1 MGEPIKYV
9 LIFFCVCTLY
19 FQSLF
24 IFVSESPSIFYALQL
39 HCCPEY
45 GHFIQLHLA
54 NADDFSV
61 EDELIDI
68 TPHAALGGQ
77 KTIRKA
83 NRERVADRYLRFFV
97 SIKFTCKIISV

>member
-1 MGEPIKYV
+1 MTFRSWFV
-9 LIFFCVCTLY
+9 
-19 FQSLF
+19 
-24 IFVSESPSIFYALQL
+24 FVSESPSIFCALQL

-68 TPHAALGGQ
+68 APLAAFGGP

-83 NRERVADRYLRFFV
+83 NRERVADRYF
-97 SIKFTCKIISV
+97 